1 MERIL
6 NSPEILQ
13 KLQKGFGQLST
24 ALRTFSKVCGLLMVQ
39 SEPTVP
45 ISSQPKSKSDPENF
59 SASEGT
65 CVCCGYTTDHRSTW
79 NKHIASQKHKL
90 RLQLAK
96 KDQQASSDSDET
108 ESSSSS
114 EPPPLQWDKELQNWM
129 FSKESRWGPDHA
141 LNVAHF
147 CVGKR
152 YRSDHLKNFW
162 RFEGE
167 CLGIEPAPLS
177 ITKPENWRKT
187 SMTTITTLHSTYI
200 DEMENAKE
208 YLIYCKNKENE
219 LWKSVRGSRQRRI
232 HNVIK
237 AKPVS
242 LKTFIKLMKEN
253 HCEMPPLRGR
263 KKG

>member
-6 NSPEILQ
+6 NDPIILK
-13 KLQKGFGQLST
+13 KLEKGLEQMST
-24 ALRTFSKVCGLLMVQ
+24 ALRTFSKVCGLLMVESELLLPTSQ
-39 SEPTVP
+39 SGEPAPV
-45 ISSQPKSKSDPENF
+45 DE
-59 SASEGT
+59 
-65 CVCCGYTTDHRSTW
+65 
-79 NKHIASQKHKL
+79 
-90 RLQLAK
+90 
-96 KDQQASSDSDET
+96 KDQPASSDSDET
-108 ESSSSS
+108 SS
-114 EPPPLQWDKELQNWM
+114 ESQPPLQWDKELQSWM
-129 FSKESRWGPDHA
+129 FKESHWGPEHA
-141 LNVAHF
+141 LHVAQF
-147 CVGKR
+147 CIGKR

-162 RFEGE
+162 RFTGAYEG
-167 CLGIEPAPLS
+167 LEPGPLS

-187 SMTTITTLHSTYI
+187 SMTTITTLHSTYA

-232 HNVIK
+232 HNVLK
-237 AKPVS
+237 ATPVS

>member
-1 MERIL
+1 M
-6 NSPEILQ
+6 
-13 KLQKGFGQLST
+13 ST
-24 ALRTFSKVCGLLMVQ
+24 ALRTFSKVCGLLMVESELLLPTSQ
-39 SEPTVP
+39 SDEPAPVDE
-45 ISSQPKSKSDPENF
+45 KWAKGGKACE
-59 SASEGT
+59 
-65 CVCCGYTTDHRSTW
+65 CCGYSTDHKSSW
-79 NKHIASQKHKL
+79 NKHIASETHKL

-96 KDQQASSDSDET
+96 KDQQASSDSDESMVSLIVT
-108 ESSSSS
+108 PS
-114 EPPPLQWDKELQNWM
+114 EPPLQWDKELQNWM
-129 FSKESRWGPDHA
+129 FSKECRWGPEHA
-141 LNVAHF
+141 LHAARF
-147 CVGKR
+147 CVGQR

-187 SMTTITTLHSTYI
+187 SMSTITTLHSTYV

-208 YLIYCKNKENE
+208 YLIYSKNQENE

-232 HNVIK
+232 HNVLK